1 MGRLSLSSSRL
12 GFATHRTRLASD
24 QAQGLAPV
32 QHSSPWKAWY
42 KTARWRR
49 LREQVLI
56 RDAYT
61 CQRTGQ
67 ILAGKHP
74 APDSPVVNH
83 KRPHRGDER
92 LFWDIENLET
102 VSKAVHDTSIQAEE
116 QVSRHTQGVW
126 T

>member
-1 MGRLSLSSSRL
+1 MARLTHLPSRL
-12 GFATHRTRLASD
+12 GFATDRRSYPTDPAK
-24 QAQGLAPV
+24 GPAPV
-32 QHSSPWKAWY
+32 QHSQPWKAWY

-67 ILAGKHP
+67 VCGGKHP

-92 LFWDIENLET
+92 LFWDIENLE
-102 VSKAVHDTSIQAEE
+102 VVAKSVHDSAIQAEE
-116 QVSRHTQGVW
+116 QTSLHHRGDW
-126 T
+126 S

>member
-1 MGRLSLSSSRL
+1 MGKISLPTSRLSVPSRRMTF
-12 GFATHRTRLASD
+12 GSD
-24 QAQGLAPV
+24 TAAGPAPV
-32 QHSSPWKAWY
+32 QHSAPWKAWY

-67 ILAGKHP
+67 VCGGKHP

-102 VSKAVHDTSIQAEE
+102 VSKAVHDGQIQAEE
-116 QVSRHTQGVW
+116 QTSLHHRGDW
-126 T
+126 S

>member
-1 MGRLSLSSSRL
+1 MGKLTHLPSRIS
-12 GFATHRTRLASD
+12 FAPDRRSFPTD
-24 QAQGLAPV
+24 QAKGPPPV
-32 QHSSPWKAWY
+32 QHSQPWKAWY

-67 ILAGKHP
+67 VLGGKHP

-83 KRPHRGDER
+83 KIPHRGDPP

-102 VSKAVHDTSIQAEE
+102 VSKAVHDGQIQAEE
-116 QVSRHTQGVW
+116 QASLHQRGDW
-126 T
+126 S

>member
-1 MGRLSLSSSRL
+1 M
-12 GFATHRTRLASD
+12 TRLTHLQSRTSFAPDQRAFPTD
-24 QAQGLAPV
+24 QAKGPKPV
-32 QHSSPWKAWY
+32 QQSQPWKAWY

-67 ILAGKHP
+67 VCGGKHP

-83 KRPHRGDER
+83 KSPHRGDER

-102 VSKAVHDTSIQAEE
+102 VSKAVHDGQIQAEE
-116 QVSRHTQGVW
+116 QTSLHHRGDW
-126 T
+126 S

>member
-1 MGRLSLSSSRL
+1 MGRLSLPASRL
-12 GFATHRTRLASD
+12 SYASERRAFVSD
-24 QAQGLAPV
+24 QAKGPAPV
-32 QHSSPWKAWY
+32 QHSAPWKAWY

-49 LREQVLI
+49 LRQEVLI

-67 ILAGKHP
+67 VLGGKHP

-92 LFWDIENLET
+92 LFWDPNNLET
-102 VSKAVHDTSIQAEE
+102 VSKAVHDSEIQREE
-116 QVSRHTQGVW
+116 QDSLHHRGAW
-126 T
+126 D

>member
-1 MGRLSLSSSRL
+1 MGKLSLPASRLSVPSRRMTFGSDTAAGPSS
-12 GFATHRTRLASD
+12 
-24 QAQGLAPV
+24 V
-32 QHSSPWKAWY
+32 QHSAPWKAWY

-67 ILAGKHP
+67 VCGGKHP

-92 LFWDIENLET
+92 LFWDIENLE
-102 VSKAVHDTSIQAEE
+102 VVAKSVHDSAIQAEE
-116 QVSRHTQGVW
+116 QTSLHHRGDW

>member
-1 MGRLSLSSSRL
+1 MGKLTLPSSRL
-12 GFATHRTRLASD
+12 GFAPARRAFAPD
-24 QAQGLAPV
+24 QAKGPAPV
-32 QHSSPWKAWY
+32 QHSTPWKAWY

-56 RDAYT
+56 RDAFT

-67 ILAGKHP
+67 VLAGKHP

-83 KRPHRGDER
+83 RRPHRGDER

-102 VSKAVHDTSIQAEE
+102 VSKSVHDGAIQREE
-116 QVSRHTQGVW
+116 QASLQTRGVW
-126 T
+126 D